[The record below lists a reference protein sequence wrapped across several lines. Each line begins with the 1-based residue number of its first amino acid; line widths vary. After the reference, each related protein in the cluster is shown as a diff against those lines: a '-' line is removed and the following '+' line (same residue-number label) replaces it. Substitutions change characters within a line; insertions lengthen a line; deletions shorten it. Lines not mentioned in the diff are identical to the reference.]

1 MKICW
6 PFSCYQHFLLGTVKS
21 REEVVNTLIWGH
33 NDITNE
39 ISIMS
44 RVKHNIGK
52 KPTYHSQFSSNSNK
66 ILLFILKNLIF
77 TSDKNLILSL
87 KILKRWFH
95 QEWWHYIKLYV
106 LVLHLL
112 TLLSPRQALR
122 QNLASL
128 ILFSKYYFDRCLSE
142 LAELVPLP
150 HSCGRS
156 TRYSDGLH
164 DFSVTIPRC

>member
-6 PFSCYQHFLLGTVKS
+6 PFCCCQHFLLGTVKS

-44 RVKHNIGK
+44 RVRHNIGK

-66 ILLFILKNLIF
+66 ISLFILKNLIF

-95 QEWWHYIKLYV
+95 QEWWHHIKLYV

-112 TLLSPRQALR
+112 TLLNPRQALR

-128 ILFSKYYFDRCLSE
+128 ILFSRYYFDRCSSE

-156 TRYSDGLH
+156 TRYSNRLH